1 MSAIYLALILS
12 LFSFGAITDCKII
25 DVTDYWPEVKQDL
38 TKVIWSHATNSQNK
52 LQKAFEDETMMI
64 EADVNLG
71 YFTGGSIFDFIPI
84 MAHPPIIYS
93 DLSLDLFLDTVIE
106 TLKSNSTLKK
116 GIKLDFKRTD
126 ILEESLQILTAKLDL
141 INFPLW
147 INADIIDGPGL
158 NLISNKIMNA
168 DIFLSL
174 ANQYAPMVT
183 VSPGFTTNAFA
194 NPPEYSLDQMNAM
207 IQSLITNNYIST
219 NKSITFP
226 IRAIYAAQSQ
236 SCLEYLLE
244 STSTSLINSTLTIW
258 GTDDIT
264 NEELEAL
271 KSFIKSI
278 GKHRTYV
285 DTAYDLNGNNQ
296 QKSNSNVVKKESK
309 SFTIV
314 ILDILYLLFSK
325 FQ

>member
-1 MSAIYLALILS
+1 ML
-12 LFSFGAITDCKII
+12 
-25 DVTDYWPEVKQDL
+25 
-38 TKVIWSHATNSQNK
+38 H
-52 LQKAFEDETMMI
+52 
-64 EADVNLG
+64 
-71 YFTGGSIFDFIPI
+71 
-84 MAHPPIIYS
+84 
-93 DLSLDLFLDTVIE
+93 FL
-106 TLKSNSTLKK
+106 
-116 GIKLDFKRTD
+116 
-126 ILEESLQILTAKLDL
+126 
-141 INFPLW
+141 
-147 INADIIDGPGL
+147 
-158 NLISNKIMNA
+158 
-168 DIFLSL
+168 
-174 ANQYAPMVT
+174 
-183 VSPGFTTNAFA
+183 
-194 NPPEYSLDQMNAM
+194 
-207 IQSLITNNYIST
+207 
-219 NKSITFP
+219 
-226 IRAIYAAQSQ
+226 AQSQ

>member
-1 MSAIYLALILS
+1 ML
-12 LFSFGAITDCKII
+12 
-25 DVTDYWPEVKQDL
+25 
-38 TKVIWSHATNSQNK
+38 H
-52 LQKAFEDETMMI
+52 
-64 EADVNLG
+64 
-71 YFTGGSIFDFIPI
+71 
-84 MAHPPIIYS
+84 
-93 DLSLDLFLDTVIE
+93 FL
-106 TLKSNSTLKK
+106 
-116 GIKLDFKRTD
+116 
-126 ILEESLQILTAKLDL
+126 
-141 INFPLW
+141 
-147 INADIIDGPGL
+147 
-158 NLISNKIMNA
+158 
-168 DIFLSL
+168 
-174 ANQYAPMVT
+174 
-183 VSPGFTTNAFA
+183 
-194 NPPEYSLDQMNAM
+194 
-207 IQSLITNNYIST
+207 
-219 NKSITFP
+219 
-226 IRAIYAAQSQ
+226 AQSQ

-314 ILDILYLLFSK
+314 ILDILSLLLSK